1 MLRVSLLQWS
11 FMTMEAAPLAATALF
26 GGWKPGVHRWMLAWV
41 GVQCAEEAAEV
52 TFGLLGRHNLWLG
65 YLFEPA
71 AAAILL
77 WTLSLWQTGTLARL
91 TYRLAIPVTLLVYVL
106 FTLALDNTSTFSR
119 VAQPML
125 YIVGLGA
132 SAWTLVA
139 RSHAAAG
146 DLLRQ
151 DWFWVCGGL
160 VLFFGTFS
168 SLGPV
173 SRLLI
178 ANDPAML
185 GNLYT
190 FSLGLMA
197 VGFVAIAFGLTRPA
211 S

>member
-1 MLRVSLLQWS
+1 MLRMSLLQWS
-11 FMTMEAAPLAATALF
+11 FISLEAAPLAATALF
-26 GGWKPGVHRWMLAWV
+26 GSWKPRVHRWMLAWV
-41 GVQCAEEAAEV
+41 VVQCVEEAAEV

-65 YLFEPA
+65 YVFEPA
-71 AAAILL
+71 AAAVLL
-77 WTLSLWQTGTLARL
+77 WTLSLWQAGALARL
-91 TYRLAIPVTLLVYVL
+91 TFRAAIPATLLVYAVL
-106 FTLALDNTSTFSR
+106 TLALDNTSTFSR

-139 RSHAAAG
+139 RSHATAG

-178 ANDPAML
+178 ANNVAML
-185 GNLYT
+185 NDLYL